1 MTDFKVK
8 KAKTLKAGQSVSVKI
23 IYQGKSCMV
32 KVKCT
37 TLTFAQY
44 KAQCKSYAYKTV
56 ARQPSRYKGKKW
68 HIYGQIIQ
76 VMDNDDG
83 TYDFRIA
90 TDNDGYGDYYDDVVC
105 VRFKPEKGADK
116 LLEDDKVNVYGE
128 CRGEL
133 SYESTFGQEITI
145 PSMRAEYII
154 RS

>member
-1 MTDFKVK
+1 M
-8 KAKTLKAGQSVSVKI
+8 AGQP
-23 IYQGKSCMV
+23 
-32 KVKCT
+32 
-37 TLTFAQY
+37 F
-44 KAQCKSYAYKTV
+44 
-56 ARQPSRYKGKKW
+56 RYKGEKW

-90 TDNDGYGDYYDDVVC
+90 TYNDGYGDYYDDLVY